1 MTEKEEKY
9 EDCLYRKIEFLH
21 EKSKQNHNSLIL
33 FSEIITKF
41 INTISDFSK
50 SLSTIKNKN
59 PKIIEDSESSM
70 GKLVHFFQVSINDH
84 IEEFKECAQHLNF
97 TIIGPLIKTIEEKYI
112 KEKELYNNYNKV
124 KNIFNNSKLIL
135 EKSKKEFDYNAK
147 LCESNILNLVQT
159 KSFDINSANDISKIE
174 ERTKLSIATTKTFE
188 DKYMQCL
195 EEANKAREN
204 EINKQKEL
212 LKFYQIIEN
221 DFNSKISCMIT
232 FTVPLIKKMYSSLLK
247 SIEVVE
253 DKCKTVKIKKDIN
266 DFIEKNKSD
275 IKPYEEIK
283 FIPYYPEA
291 SLDISSIT
299 GNDKKDLENL
309 DINYNVILK
318 LHENFRDIRK
328 DINMEEEKKKF
339 RLRTLCSKIF
349 KIGPNVNFKKEEKEE
364 LISFLKENTYKSYF
378 LITLSK
384 QRTKGRFQRSETL
397 LNDLSEI
404 INVILNE
411 AEKEKDYE
419 GAKNC
424 LILSQTFYFEIQK
437 GKTKKKKYLFDYI
450 RKNKWLNSIEFWEGI
465 IDYMIKTEIKKNLD
479 INKKNNYT
487 ESEKEIKTRQSN
499 IAFSQVLSYSNNMIE
514 FCINKEDIIK
524 TVDIF
529 VKKYDI
535 EKPMAEAIYENIK
548 STPLPEIDDKE
559 EENEDDINN
568 INKRPKAQSVV
579 KKSEEVSNVDKRSKS
594 LKIKESSNKKIP
606 QDNNEEK
613 NNIIENN
620 KNTEITESNKNEEKN
635 DNEKKEKEIEEKT
648 GKEDKKEVEE
658 KGENNISKENE
669 SEKTEG
675 EKVIEQKKLGEN
687 EKVEENELEKNK

>member
-1 MTEKEEKY
+1 
-9 EDCLYRKIEFLH
+9 
-21 EKSKQNHNSLIL
+21 
-33 FSEIITKF
+33 
-41 INTISDFSK
+41 
-50 SLSTIKNKN
+50 
-59 PKIIEDSESSM
+59 
-70 GKLVHFFQVSINDH
+70 
-84 IEEFKECAQHLNF
+84 
-97 TIIGPLIKTIEEKYI
+97 
-112 KEKELYNNYNKV
+112 
-124 KNIFNNSKLIL
+124 
-135 EKSKKEFDYNAK
+135 
-147 LCESNILNLVQT
+147 
-159 KSFDINSANDISKIE
+159 
-174 ERTKLSIATTKTFE
+174 
-188 DKYMQCL
+188 
-195 EEANKAREN
+195 
-204 EINKQKEL
+204 
-212 LKFYQIIEN
+212 
-221 DFNSKISCMIT
+221 
-232 FTVPLIKKMYSSLLK
+232 
-247 SIEVVE
+247 
-253 DKCKTVKIKKDIN
+253 
-266 DFIEKNKSD
+266 
-275 IKPYEEIK
+275 
-283 FIPYYPEA
+283 
-291 SLDISSIT
+291 
-299 GNDKKDLENL
+299 
-309 DINYNVILK
+309 
-318 LHENFRDIRK
+318 
-328 DINMEEEKKKF
+328 MEEEKKKF

-606 QDNNEEK
+606 QDNNKEK

>member
-9 EDCLYRKIEFLH
+9 EDCLYGKIEFLH

-33 FSEIITKF
+33 ISEIVSKF

-50 SLSTIKNKN
+50 SLETIKNKN
-59 PKIIEDSESSM
+59 AKIIEDNESSM

-97 TIIGPLIKTIEEKYI
+97 TIIWPLIKAIDEKYI
-112 KEKELYNNYNKV
+112 KEKELYNNYNKI
-124 KNIFNNSKLIL
+124 KNIFNNSKIIL

-147 LCESNILNLVQT
+147 LCENNILNLVQT
-159 KSFDINSANDISKIE
+159 KSYDINSANDISKIE
-174 ERTKLSIATTKTFE
+174 ERTKLSIINTKTFE

-232 FTVPLIKKMYSSLLK
+232 FTVPLIKKMYTSLLK

-253 DKCKTVKIKKDIN
+253 DKCKNVNIKKDIN

-275 IKPYEEIK
+275 LKPYKEIK

-339 RLRTLCSKIF
+339 RLRYLCSKIF

-411 AEKEKDYE
+411 AEKEKDFE

-450 RKNKWLNSIEFWEGI
+450 RKNKWLNTLEFWEGI
-465 IDYMIKTEIKKNLD
+465 IEYMIQTEIKKNLE
-479 INKKNNYT
+479 ISKKNNYE
-487 ESEKEIKTRQSN
+487 ESEAETKTRQNN

-524 TVDIF
+524 IVDIF

-535 EKPMAEAIYENIK
+535 EMPMAEAIYENIK
-548 STPLPEIDDKE
+548 NTPLPEIDDKE
-559 EENEDDINN
+559 EEKEKDIKE
-568 INKRPKAQSVV
+568 INKRPKAQSVI
-579 KKSEEVSNVDKRSKS
+579 KKPEEVTNLDKRSKS
-594 LKIKESSNKKIP
+594 LKIKDSSNKQIKK
-606 QDNNEEK
+606 DNKEEN
-613 NNIIENN
+613 NNIIEDN
-620 KNTEITESNKNEEKN
+620 KNSEMTESCKNEEN
-635 DNEKKEKEIEEKT
+635 NGNEKKEKDIEAKDDKNILESNDKAKEIGSEK
-648 GKEDKKEVEE
+648 
-658 KGENNISKENE
+658 KENE
-669 SEKTEG
+669 KT
-675 EKVIEQKKLGEN
+675 IEQNKSGEN
-687 EKVEENELEKNK
+687 EKIEEKEIENNK